1 MMQQLVAVERLF
13 PAILNG
19 TKTSTIRW
27 NEPRIESGPM
37 TYLCEGNSSRTA
49 SVWVTKCT
57 DLPLSQVAAFL
68 GKEAEWPDATM
79 LAGMREHYPK
89 INLTDIV
96 QVIEHLTP
104 AESLSR
110 LSRG

>member
-1 MMQQLVAVERLF
+1 MQQLVVVERLF
-13 PAILNG
+13 PAVLNG

-27 NEPRIESGPM
+27 NERRIKPGPM
-37 TYLCEGNSSRTA
+37 AYLCEGNPGKTA
-49 SVWVTKCT
+49 IVWVTNCT
-57 DLPLSQVAAFL
+57 DLPLSQVAVFL

-89 INLTDIV
+89 ISLADIV

-104 AESLSR
+104 AESLSF
-110 LSRG
+110 LNRG